1 MLPRCAC
8 ARVCACAC
16 ARSFRRM
23 PLALTFASLRCLLQ
37 FASQIETGKSRL
49 VFFEKNL
56 NTAKRSVAVR
66 LFPDGEGLSEG
77 QAFPL
82 PGSAKKMRW
91 CRVRACPCEVFP
103 DGAGASLHGPWQWSV
118 TAMEPRSWV
127 RSQLY
132 PVAACA
138 FGCAVCRGLA
148 VLH

>member
-1 MLPRCAC
+1 M
-8 ARVCACAC
+8 V
-16 ARSFRRM
+16 
-23 PLALTFASLRCLLQ
+23 
-37 FASQIETGKSRL
+37 G
-49 VFFEKNL
+49 FFEK
-56 NTAKRSVAVR
+56 TQQQR
-66 LFPDGEGLSEG
+66 LAPGLSRCATLFLDGEGLSEG

-82 PGSAKKMRW
+82 PSATKKIAVDW
-91 CRVRACPCEVFP
+91 VRACPREVFP